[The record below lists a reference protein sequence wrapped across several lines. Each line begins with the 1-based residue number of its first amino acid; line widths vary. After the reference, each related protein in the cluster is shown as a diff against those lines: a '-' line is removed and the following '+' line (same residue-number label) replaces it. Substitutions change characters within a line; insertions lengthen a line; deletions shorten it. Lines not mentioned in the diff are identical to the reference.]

1 MCITFLY
8 VNPGD
13 SSIKYKLILIN
24 NRDEDYRRE
33 TQKATLTVNGE
44 LQTIYGVDL
53 AGAVK
58 GTWLGISARNGMIRF
73 GNLANVTGED
83 IHGKLGRGPIVTD
96 FITSSESNEL
106 HSQKLFDQ
114 SQDYGN
120 FNFLSVAI
128 NREDDIS
135 VHYVSNTPKT
145 AKKLSPGFIGLG
157 NSPLSQPFKKVEEG
171 TEIFKEIIEKHSG
184 EGKESFVE
192 HLLTMLKC
200 EKRYLPDEELQMRR
214 QESAPYFSSIHVRIT
229 EVHYGSRTRTIILV
243 DNDDNID
250 YIEETMT
257 SFDPDGPW
265 ERTHIKLPI
274 IKASSTL

>member
-24 NRDEDYRRE
+24 NRDEDYARE
-33 TQKATLTVNGE
+33 TKKATLTRTPDVNGE

-58 GTWLGISARNGMIRF
+58 GTWLGISARNGMIRL
-73 GNLANVTGED
+73 GNLANVTGE
-83 IHGKLGRGPIVTD
+83 HRYGKLGRGPIVTD
-96 FITSSESNEL
+96 FIKSTESIEL
-106 HSQKLFDQ
+106 HNQKLFDQ
-114 SQDYGN
+114 SQDFGN

-128 NREDDIS
+128 NRDDIN

-145 AKKLSPGFIGLG
+145 AQKLSPGFIGLG
-157 NSPLSQPFKKVEEG
+157 NSPMCHPFKKVEEG
-171 TEIFKEIIEKHSG
+171 TEIFKKIVEKHSADC
-184 EGKESFVE
+184 KDDFIE

-200 EKRYLPDEELQMRR
+200 DQRYLPDDELQMRR
-214 QESAPYFSSIHVRIT
+214 QESAPFFSSIHVRIT

-243 DNDDNID
+243 DNNDNID
-250 YIEETMT
+250 YLEETMT
-257 SFDPDGPW
+257 TMDPDGPW
-265 ERTHIKLPI
+265 ERTHITLPI
-274 IKASSTL
+274 ART

>member
-13 SSIKYKLILIN
+13 SSVKYKLILIN
-24 NRDEDYRRE
+24 NRDEDYARD
-33 TQKATLTVNGE
+33 TQKATLTVNGD

-58 GTWLGISARNGMIRF
+58 GTWLGISARNGKIRL

-96 FITSSESNEL
+96 FITSTESIEL
-106 HSQKLFDQ
+106 CNQKLFDQ
-114 SQDYGN
+114 SQDFGN

-128 NREDDIS
+128 NRDDDIN

-157 NSPLSQPFKKVEEG
+157 NSPMCHPFKKVEEG
-171 TEIFKEIIEKHSG
+171 TEIFKQIIEKHSG
-184 EGKESFVE
+184 DNKDDFID
-192 HLLTMLKC
+192 HLMTMLKC
-200 EKRYLPDEELQMRR
+200 ERRYLPDEELQRRR

-243 DNDDNID
+243 DDKGID

-257 SFDPDGPW
+257 SIDPDGPW
-265 ERTHIKLPI
+265 ERTHITVPI
-274 IKASSTL
+274 ISSAL

>member
-13 SSIKYKLILIN
+13 SSVKYKLILIN
-24 NRDEDYRRE
+24 NRDEDYARD
-33 TQKATLTVNGE
+33 TQKATLTVNGD

-58 GTWLGISARNGMIRF
+58 GTWLGISARDGKIRL

-96 FITSSESNEL
+96 FITSTESIEL
-106 HSQKLFDQ
+106 CNQKLFDQ
-114 SQDYGN
+114 SQDFGN

-128 NREDDIS
+128 NRDDDIN

-157 NSPLSQPFKKVEEG
+157 NSPMCHPFKKVEEG
-171 TEIFKEIIEKHSG
+171 TEIFKQIIEKHSG
-184 EGKESFVE
+184 DNKDDFID
-192 HLLTMLKC
+192 HLMTMLKC
-200 EKRYLPDEELQMRR
+200 ERRYLPDEELQRRR

-243 DNDDNID
+243 DDKGID

-257 SFDPDGPW
+257 SIDPDGPW
-265 ERTHIKLPI
+265 ERTHITVPI
-274 IKASSTL
+274 ISSAL